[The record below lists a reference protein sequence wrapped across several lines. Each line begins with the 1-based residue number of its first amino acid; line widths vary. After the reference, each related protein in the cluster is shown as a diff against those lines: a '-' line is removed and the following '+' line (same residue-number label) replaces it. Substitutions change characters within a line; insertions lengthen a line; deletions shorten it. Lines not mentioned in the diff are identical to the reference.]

1 MEYNKNDSLFT
12 YIDSLDT
19 QDFYSN
25 HRNKKIPKLNKYAK
39 SYLLQLEKEN
49 SNKEINSNNSSKN
62 NNNISNE
69 NENMNDKISSIKDFS
84 NDLTNNDSIIK
95 NFQNKNASNESN
107 QLKTIDYLAIEKLKK
122 NIENKSRKENVISKV
137 YNFTISHD
145 NVKDSNN
152 KVKKNVKINK
162 YFGSIIP
169 SDKIKL
175 KSHLFFNFNL
185 INSTKLQGKI
195 KSLNNIK
202 TQCNLFFNKTKKI
215 FPEEN
220 SQKKFNFSKINIVN
234 NFNKNKNNKKLKAS
248 PLVNNICFNYIKRHN
263 NKIKK
268 KKLISNPLTKN
279 SCCISMISKNDNKNK
294 ARTITL
300 NDYWIEKEIKKKFK
314 IMKLIKEKNQ
324 KETEQLREKPKI
336 SRDSRII
343 AERLYSNNSSVFERL
358 SGSTNKILFNG
369 RKSNLLTK
377 SINKNKNN
385 KTSRVENVYVKEEN
399 FITFKQLE
407 KEREMKKNKKNI
419 LVKKTTTRNN
429 DYLNKSETHRINN
442 KYS

>member
-1 MEYNKNDSLFT
+1 
-12 YIDSLDT
+12 
-19 QDFYSN
+19 
-25 HRNKKIPKLNKYAK
+25 
-39 SYLLQLEKEN
+39 
-49 SNKEINSNNSSKN
+49 
-62 NNNISNE
+62 
-69 NENMNDKISSIKDFS
+69 
-84 NDLTNNDSIIK
+84 
-95 NFQNKNASNESN
+95 
-107 QLKTIDYLAIEKLKK
+107 
-122 NIENKSRKENVISKV
+122 
-137 YNFTISHD
+137 
-145 NVKDSNN
+145 
-152 KVKKNVKINK
+152 
-162 YFGSIIP
+162 
-169 SDKIKL
+169 
-175 KSHLFFNFNL
+175 
-185 INSTKLQGKI
+185 
-195 KSLNNIK
+195 
-202 TQCNLFFNKTKKI
+202 
-215 FPEEN
+215 
-220 SQKKFNFSKINIVN
+220 
-234 NFNKNKNNKKLKAS
+234 
-248 PLVNNICFNYIKRHN
+248 
-263 NKIKK
+263 
-268 KKLISNPLTKN
+268 
-279 SCCISMISKNDNKNK
+279 MISKNDNKNK

-419 LVKKTTTRNN
+419 FVKKTTTRNN
-429 DYLNKSETHRINN
+429 YYLNKSETHRINN